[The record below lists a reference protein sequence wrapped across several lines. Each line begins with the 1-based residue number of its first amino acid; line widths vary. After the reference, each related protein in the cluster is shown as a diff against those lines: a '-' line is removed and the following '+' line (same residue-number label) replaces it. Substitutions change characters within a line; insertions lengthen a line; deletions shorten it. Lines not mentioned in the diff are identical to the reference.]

1 MKKTLLKVAGVMS
14 ALSFLLMSLVA
25 QHAIAEE
32 IPAINRAAV
41 DLIVDEYRAN
51 CRQELGPGAEG
62 GLIVPED
69 RVYELIIDD
78 QGTKATALY
87 TDFTCGD
94 WPMFWC
100 GTGGCDSYIIVDGKI
115 FQWRVSFAPYALQIP
130 NPYTPNTRAAV
141 LFPLHGIYCKSARDE
156 PGYGMFGCYEI
167 ALWDQQAQTFM
178 TRSGSLREYD
188 PRMP

>member
-1 MKKTLLKVAGVMS
+1 MKKTPIKVSRVIN
-14 ALSFLLMSLVA
+14 ALCFLLMSIVA

-32 IPAINRAAV
+32 IPVINQAAV
-41 DLIVDEYRAN
+41 ELIVDEYRAS
-51 CRQELGPGAEG
+51 CRQELGLGAEG

-87 TDFTCGD
+87 TSFTCGD
-94 WPMFWC
+94 RPLFLC
-100 GTGGCDSYIIVDGKI
+100 GTGGCDSYIIVNGKI

-130 NPYTPNTRAAV
+130 YPYTSNTRAAV
-141 LFPLHGIYCKSARDE
+141 LFPLHGTYCKSAGHG

-167 ALWDQQAQTFM
+167 ALWDDQAQTFM
-178 TRSGSLREYD
+178 TRSGLLREYD
-188 PRMP
+188 PSMP